1 MKHHAKKT
9 IVHVPKKNKNKDDS
23 SKFII
28 IVNSKDEVARKL
40 YVKDINPNKTPTSK
54 FKGVWLRQW
63 GRYSAENCDPFE
75 KTRKWLGNFDDDI
88 EAAIAYSKKK
98 DEFAERKL

>member
-1 MKHHAKKT
+1 M
-9 IVHVPKKNKNKDDS
+9 
-23 SKFII
+23 
-28 IVNSKDEVARKL
+28 ARKL

>member
-1 MKHHAKKT
+1 MVKKT
-9 IVHVPKKNKNKDDS
+9 SINKNKKIEASCKKDDS

-54 FKGVWLRQW
+54 FKGVWL
-63 GRYSAENCDPFE
+63 
-75 KTRKWLGNFDDDI
+75 
-88 EAAIAYSKKK
+88 
-98 DEFAERKL
+98 